1 MHYEVELA
9 LLMGRPLSNLAAN
22 DDRGAFEAIS
32 HYLLAIDMTGR
43 NVQEEAKKKSLP
55 WTIAKGF
62 DTFCPISE
70 PVPRSRF
77 SPNELEEVYKTEL
90 WLDVNGKSRQKDMAE
105 LMLFRIPRIL
115 SEISGVMKLEPG
127 DLVLTGTPKGVGE
140 VKSGDVMEAGIRL
153 GGKEVAETS
162 MRVEVKDRDGGFAFT
177 S

>member
-1 MHYEVELA
+1 MHYEVELG
-9 LLMGRPLSNLAAN
+9 LVIGRPLSNLSTS
-22 DDRGAFEAIS
+22 DEEGAFNAIS

-43 NVQEEAKKKSLP
+43 NVQEEAKKKGLP

-70 PVPRSRF
+70 PVERSRL
-77 SPNELEEVYKTEL
+77 SPSKLEEVYNTEL
-90 WLDVNGKSRQKDMAE
+90 WLDVNGKRRQEDKAE
-105 LMLFRIPRIL
+105 LMLFKIPRML

-140 VKSGDVMEAGIRL
+140 VRSGDVMDAGIRYA
-153 GGKEVAETS
+153 GD
-162 MRVEVKDRDGGFAFT
+162 EVKELRVTVDVRDRNGGFSF